1 MHALGLA
8 SRGSSGGAAAL
19 LVVLLVAAPGATHA
33 SAPATAL
40 DLRYDVYYSL
50 LRLMTIESRSM
61 VTPDVYSLQ
70 SRMET
75 VGVVGVLFPWTYRSE
90 VHGRVRDARL
100 APDVFHSRSE
110 FRDVV
115 QQVSLRY
122 GEDGPVGE
130 VTPFRLDIL
139 GDGYTRDEV
148 PLELRSGT
156 IDPLTEIAALTRQL
170 ANGEGC
176 AGVRHVYDG
185 LRRYDIV
192 YEDLG
197 ETVLEESSYDA
208 YAGRARQ
215 CRSRLVPLAGFFKPK
230 DDEERDSLTAVT
242 AWLMPPLPDVAPA
255 PVRLLV
261 EGRRGSLWI
270 HLREASKAAS

>member
-1 MHALGLA
+1 MYARRLA
-8 SRGSSGGAAAL
+8 PWSSKGRVVAL
-19 LVVLLVAAPGATHA
+19 LVVLLVAAPGAALA
-33 SAPATAL
+33 SATATAL

-50 LRLMTIESRSM
+50 LRLMTIESRSL
-61 VTPDVYSLQ
+61 VAPDVYSLQ

-75 VGVVGVLFPWTYRSE
+75 VGVIGVLFPWTYRSE
-90 VHGRVRDARL
+90 VHGRVRGAQL

-110 FRDVV
+110 FRDFV

-130 VTPFRLDIL
+130 VSPFRLDIL
-139 GDGYTRDEV
+139 GNGYTRDEV
-148 PLELRSGT
+148 PPEMRAGT

-170 ANGEGC
+170 ARGEGC
-176 AGVRHVYDG
+176 AGVRHVFDG

-197 ETVLEESSYDA
+197 ETELEESSYDA

-270 HLREASKAAS
+270 HLREAKKAS

>member
-1 MHALGLA
+1 MHARRLA
-8 SRGSSGGAAAL
+8 PWSSKGRVVAL
-19 LVVLLVAAPGATHA
+19 LVVLLVAAPGAALA
-33 SAPATAL
+33 SATVTAL

-50 LRLMTIESRSM
+50 LRLMTIESRSL
-61 VTPDVYSLQ
+61 VAPDVYSLQ

-75 VGVVGVLFPWTYRSE
+75 VGVIGVLFPWTYRSE
-90 VHGRVRDARL
+90 VHGRIRGAQL

-110 FRDVV
+110 FRDFV

-130 VTPFRLDIL
+130 VSPFRLDIL

-148 PLELRSGT
+148 PPEMRAGT
-156 IDPLTEIAALTRQL
+156 IDPLTEIAALARQL
-170 ANGEGC
+170 ARGEGC
-176 AGVRHVYDG
+176 AGVRRVFDG

-197 ETVLEESSYDA
+197 ETELEESSYDA

-270 HLREASKAAS
+270 HLREAKKAS